1 MQVILNFS
9 KLLFNRT
16 LLANIPIL
24 SNFAAMKGTGRTYLW
39 IIGLITMVLLAGADM
54 LCGGLA
60 SPTVMLHLSIDPFPR

>member
-16 LLANIPIL
+16 PLANIPIL

-54 LCGGLA
+54 LCGGQA
-60 SPTVMLHLSIDPFPR
+60 AAMVMLVKIFKETA